1 MLKPD
6 TSFILAKEKLGWEPK
21 ITLEQGLRKT
31 IEYFERKLSEEKK

>member
-21 ITLEQGLRKT
+21 ITLEQGLQKT
-31 IEYFERKLSEEKK
+31 IAYFEKKLHEKKK